1 MLAANEK
8 VNMLDPINSARPNPY
23 IQLAMQLQMEH
34 IQLKVKCSTLC
45 ELSIR
50 TTSSFGRYGS
60 LQLLKELRCQ
70 AESLLHD
77 LALHSKW
84 EDEELFP
91 TFSRYYR
98 RTTTEQTLLPSLW
111 VLEKDHE
118 LALQFFESFLQLSL
132 TLIAP
137 LTLKQTGI
145 DPSLFEKLKESCDHL
160 TQGCLVLNGHFQMEE
175 EIIFPLFEQIL
186 TDMDYFF
193 S

>member
-1 MLAANEK
+1 MHASKEK
-8 VNMLDPINSARPNPY
+8 VNMLDPINSARPNAY
-23 IQLAMQLQMEH
+23 IQLAMHLQMEH
-34 IQLKVKCSTLC
+34 IQLKAKCSTLC

-50 TTSSFGRYGS
+50 TTSSFGKYGS
-60 LQLLKELRCQ
+60 LQSLKELRCQ

-98 RTTTEQTLLPSLW
+98 RTTEQTLLPSLW

-118 LALQFFESFLQLSL
+118 LALQFFESFLQLSR

-137 LTLKQTGI
+137 LTLKQICT
-145 DPSLFEKLKESCDHL
+145 DPSLFEKLKEGCDHL